1 MITEEQIQQ
10 VLNVEHFA
18 TASDGGT
25 KTFKLVGEDIGIV
38 LYSTNTAKWITDD
51 YRRLVEVTFVKG
63 QKIDGIIEAKQWRY
77 SAKMNN
83 IEELLEIIKI
93 GKSLIDG

>member
-1 MITEEQIQQ
+1 MITAEQIQQ
-10 VLNVEHFA
+10 VLNAEHFA

-38 LYSTNTAKWITDD
+38 LYSTNPAKWLTDRD
-51 YRRLVEVTFVKG
+51 KKQVEVNFVTG
-63 QKIDGIIEAKQWRY
+63 SKIDNTIKISSWRY
-77 SAKMNN
+77 SGEMDN

>member
-1 MITEEQIQQ
+1 MITEEQLKQT
-10 VLNVEHFA
+10 LNVEHFA

-38 LYSTNTAKWITDD
+38 LYSTNPAKWLTDSD
-51 YRRLVEVTFVKG
+51 RKQVEVSFIKG
-63 QKIDGIIEAKQWRY
+63 ERIDKHIKLISWEYKGE
-77 SAKMNN
+77 MDN

-93 GKSLIDG
+93 GKSVMQ